1 MKEQLWRVAPEL
13 HELLKVCHTQ
23 DAPTVTA
30 LVSVGTTGTNYIRA
44 CRSRIRM
51 SPHLEYWVPAVP
63 TKNQGTE
70 GAQEPMP
77 FTSEGRL
84 SPEAVPHL
92 HIVIPAQAAAVQVHR
107 CEVQNNLGG
116 EMRGEERRLHGS
128 QSSCPWGQAHA
139 HCLAGGKVNH
149 HQPWPALSLTRLT
162 KNTRPLFPLPNTHKG
177 SGLPLPCTPHP
188 SRGLLC
194 WLK

>member
-92 HIVIPAQAAAVQVHR
+92 HVVIPAQAAAVQVHR

-128 QSSCPWGQAHA
+128 PSSCPWGQAHA

-149 HQPWPALSLTRLT
+149 HQPWPAL
-162 KNTRPLFPLPNTHKG
+162 FPHG
-177 SGLPLPCTPHP
+177 PHQTN
-188 SRGLLC
+188 
-194 WLK
+194 